1 MPIKLIDS
9 HCHLDDPVFDADRDA
24 RLQHARQDGVCAFL
38 VPAIH
43 QQQWPLQAQV
53 IAQYPDMFGAYGLHP
68 CSMDKHHLDQ
78 VGALEATL
86 SVNHAVAV
94 GEIGLDFF
102 ITPHDVEAQLALF
115 EAQIA
120 VARNLDLPVILHARK
135 CHDIMLKSLRKARLK
150 GGVVHAFSGSLQQAQ
165 TFVDLGFMIGFG
177 GGVTYD
183 RANKLHAIL
192 AALPLE
198 ALALETDAPDIPPS
212 FARNVPNT
220 PEHLR
225 RIAEII
231 AGRKG
236 VDLETLARVT
246 TQSVSEMFGL
256 PV

>member
-1 MPIKLIDS
+1 MPVKLIDS

-24 RLQHARQDGVCAFL
+24 RLEHARQDGVCAFL

-43 QQQWPLQAQV
+43 QQQWPRQAEV
-53 IAQYPDMFGAYGLHP
+53 IAQHRDLFGAYGLHP
-68 CSMDKHHLDQ
+68 CFMDKHHLDQ
-78 VGALEATL
+78 VDALEAAL
-86 SVNHAVAV
+86 SAHQAVAV

-120 VARNLDLPVILHARK
+120 VARNLGLPVILHARK
-135 CHDIMLKSLRKARLK
+135 CHDIMLKCLRKARLK

-165 TFVDLGFMIGFG
+165 TFVELGFLIGFG
-177 GGVTYD
+177 GGATYD
-183 RANKLHAIL
+183 RANKLHSIL

-198 ALALETDAPDIPPS
+198 SLALETDAPDIPPS
-212 FARNVPNT
+212 FARDVPNT

-225 RIAEII
+225 RISEII

-236 VDLETLARVT
+236 VDLETLARGT